1 MNFQTPKH
9 KYGTAKKT
17 EYNGVV
23 YSSKFEAQCAID
35 LDMRM
40 AAGDVL
46 MKKRAVDNLRFRR
59 QMAEEE
65 RNRNLI
71 NNGTIYKTTLYDLTF
86 TRIQLSKQSLR

>member
-46 MKKRAVDNLRFRR
+46 SWEGLRHVYKLHTRKRRR
-59 QMAEEE
+59 RPES
-65 RNRNLI
+65 
-71 NNGTIYKTTLYDLTF
+71 Y
-86 TRIQLSKQSLR
+86 